1 MSRCVQTF
9 DWYYI
14 YIYIFML
21 LMCPIGGRQPPHRG
35 SDPGGFTPAPCPL
48 PALLLGQSS
57 HQPPWT
63 GSRSRR
69 QWYFHGWS
77 ITEVQLTVTRKWYHA
92 TRTGVTHGGVIA
104 TETDC
109 VPLRVLVRE
118 GPTSVRE
125 QHTHSSAHKHTNR
138 ETHTHSHPHA
148 ACTPSSHKHT
158 QLLNPDTGC
167 SHLSPVD
174 VIT

>member
-21 LMCPIGGRQPPHRG
+21 FSMCPIGGRQPPHRG

-48 PALLLGQSS
+48 TALLLGQSS

-77 ITEVQLTVTRKWYHA
+77 VTEVQLTVTFTRKWYHA

-118 GPTSVRE
+118 GPAAVRE
-125 QHTHSSAHKHTNR
+125 QHTHSSAHTHTPTNR

-148 ACTPSSHKHT
+148 ACTPHPTNIHNFWI
-158 QLLNPDTGC
+158 L
-167 SHLSPVD
+167 
-174 VIT
+174 I